1 MASIAECRNDIN
13 RYNTL
18 KVRVNTVI
26 NYLSSASNNAESL
39 SYTIKNNYTV
49 NDASTPIVTRTNKV
63 KDKITEMYKYLK
75 GTVLPAID
83 NSITDLNNTIARLE
97 REERERREREERER
111 REREER
117 ERREREERERNR
129 YW

>member
-39 SYTIKNNYTV
+39 SNTIKNNYTV

-63 KDKITEMYKYLK
+63 KDKITEMYKYLQN
-75 GTVLPAID
+75 TVLPAID
-83 NSITDLNNTIARLE
+83 RSITDLNNTIARLE

-117 ERREREERERNR
+117 EREARKKY

>member
-39 SYTIKNNYTV
+39 SNTIKNNYTV
-49 NDASTPIVTRTNKV
+49 NDASTPITNKV
-63 KDKITEMYKYLK
+63 KDKITEMYKYLQN
-75 GTVLPAID
+75 TVLPAID
-83 NSITDLNNTIARLE
+83 RSITDLNNTIARLE

-117 ERREREERERNR
+117 EREARKKY

>member
-18 KVRVNTVI
+18 KSKVNSVI
-26 NYLSSASNNAESL
+26 SYLISASNSAESL
-39 SYTIKNNYTV
+39 SNTIKNNYTV

-63 KDKITEMYKYLK
+63 KDKITEMYKYLQN
-75 GTVLPAID
+75 TVLPAID
-83 NSITDLNNTIARLE
+83 RSITDLNNTIARLE

-117 ERREREERERNR
+117 EREARKKY

>member
-18 KVRVNTVI
+18 KVRANTVI

-39 SYTIKNNYTV
+39 SNTIKNNYTV

-63 KDKITEMYKYLK
+63 KDKITEMYKYLQN
-75 GTVLPAID
+75 TVLPAID
-83 NSITDLNNTIARLE
+83 RSITDLNNTIARLE

-117 ERREREERERNR
+117 EREARKKY